1 MADIAG
7 QTILIT
13 GAMRGVGATIVER
26 LVREGE
32 VNIALLAKDKAEA
45 TDDTLSKYRR
55 MYNTDVR
62 FFATDMLDSDSIK
75 DSIQRVASTFGG
87 IDVVINAAAVI
98 VIKSVA
104 NTDVDIMDLSYNI
117 NARSCYLVCKHAFE
131 FLAKSAQPQVLN
143 ICPPINLDPR
153 VLATRMAYC
162 TSQYMKSMIT
172 VALAE
177 SDDWQQHGI
186 RVNGL
191 WPLYPFE
198 DGENLSIYQAHTEK
212 TAQKRSVKLFGDAA
226 HCVLSRPEN
235 GWNGEFFYDEE
246 IIDMHRSGEADNIIE
261 HRNTQS
267 VTQDSYALED
277 DF

>member
-13 GAMRGVGATIVER
+13 GAVRGVGATIVER
-26 LVREGE
+26 LVQEGE
-32 VNIALLAKDKAEA
+32 VNIALLAKDKAET

-75 DSIQRVASTFGG
+75 DSVQRVASTFGG

-131 FLAKSAQPQVLN
+131 FLTKSAQPQVLN

-177 SDDWQQHGI
+177 NDDWQQHGI

-267 VTQDSYALED
+267 VIQDSYALED

>member
-13 GAMRGVGATIVER
+13 GAVRGVGATIVER
-26 LVREGE
+26 LVQEGE
-32 VNIALLAKDKAEA
+32 VNIALLAKDKAET

-75 DSIQRVASTFGG
+75 DSVQRVASTFGG

-104 NTDVDIMDLSYNI
+104 NTDVDIMDPSYNI

-131 FLAKSAQPQVLN
+131 FLTKSAQPQVLN
-143 ICPPINLDPR
+143 ICPLINLDPR

-177 SDDWQQHGI
+177 NDDWQQHGI

-267 VTQDSYALED
+267 VIQDGYALED